1 MNFFN
6 RNDFFNTP
14 IKEGVIVQK
23 YGGTSVGSIEKI
35 KQVAVKVAKIRDLG
49 SHVVVVVSAMA
60 GETDRLIQ
68 LARSI
73 SENPNEREYDSIFA
87 SGEQVSAGLLSIA
100 LQRMGYASQSYL
112 GFQIGIRTDKSYSKA
127 RIQSIDASKIF
138 TELDKGK
145 IVIVAGCQGI
155 DEEGNITTLGR
166 GGSDLTAVAV
176 AASLGAKS
184 CEIYTDVD
192 GVYTADPRICSDA
205 RRIERISYEEMLEM
219 ASSGAKVLERRSVA
233 CAMNYQ
239 VRLHVLS
246 SFEEGQ
252 GTIVCEED
260 PSMEN
265 ILVSG
270 ITHDKKESRISV
282 KGVPW
287 QTKAVAEIF
296 NHISEKNIVVDM
308 IVQNIPDEAGNTSIS
323 FTVPRIDRPTAV
335 EVVKQLYRNAEVS
348 FDDNIAKISIIGAGM
363 RSHAGVASKMFD
375 TLSRENINIM
385 MISTS
390 EIKVSCV
397 IEEKYTELAVRLLH
411 DSFDLAEKTV
421 SVH

>member
-1 MNFFN
+1 M
-6 RNDFFNTP
+6 
-14 IKEGVIVQK
+14 EGIIVQK

-35 KQVAVKVAKIRDLG
+35 KQVAAKIAKMRDQG
-49 SHVVVVVSAMA
+49 HRIVVVVSAMA

-68 LARSI
+68 LAKSVA
-73 SENPNEREYDSIFA
+73 SNPSDREYDSIFA

-100 LQRMGYASQSYL
+100 LQSMGYSAQSYL
-112 GFQIGIRTDKSYSKA
+112 GFQIGIQTDKSYSKA
-127 RIQSIDASKIF
+127 RIQSIDAQKIL

-145 IVIVAGCQGI
+145 IVIIAGCQGT
-155 DEEGNITTLGR
+155 DGEGNITTLGR

-176 AASLGAKS
+176 TAALGAKF

-233 CAMNYQ
+233 CARNYQ

-246 SFEEGQ
+246 SFEEGL

-260 PSMEN
+260 SSMEN

-287 QTKAVAEIF
+287 QTKVVADLF
-296 NHISEKNIVVDM
+296 THISEKNIVVDM
-308 IVQNIPDEAGNTSIS
+308 IVQNIPDESGNTSIS
-323 FTVPRIDRPTAV
+323 FTVPRVDRPTAV
-335 EVVKQLYRNAEVS
+335 EIAKQLYRSAEVT
-348 FDDNIAKISIIGAGM
+348 FDDTIAKISIIGAGM
-363 RSHAGVASKMFD
+363 RSHAGVASKMFE
-375 TLSRENINIM
+375 TLGKENINIM

-411 DSFDLAEKTV
+411 DSFDLVRKTA